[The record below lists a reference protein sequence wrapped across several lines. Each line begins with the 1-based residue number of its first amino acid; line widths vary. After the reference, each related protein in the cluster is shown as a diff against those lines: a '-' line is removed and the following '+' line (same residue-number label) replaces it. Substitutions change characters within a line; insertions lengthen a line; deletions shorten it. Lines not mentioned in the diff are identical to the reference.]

1 MDRVLQIFSFFS
13 YFLDTVPILFKE
25 ILFTQSLPSKNY
37 NCYIVREHGVFW
49 KEGSWIDC
57 KQSLPFK
64 HSSLLSTLYFLLYLI
79 LETHFS
85 PFIQVCV
92 FFIYHRDPQR
102 YFLLRWNLMLV
113 GNTCN
118 LLYHKSHSHGNLA
131 HTHIQTEGFS
141 DSIPSRIL
149 TLYRILMEEIH
160 SSYQQVAMFFNDWR
174 PFLQSFKYGASN
186 NYQIYILLKDII
198 CKNGQYRKRKQ
209 LSSSNRSKLYRL
221 YLQPCCN

>member
-1 MDRVLQIFSFFS
+1 MNFSNLTNQKILKVNKSENIKDLHCSQLCSLKKIKEAIF
-13 YFLDTVPILFKE
+13 YINCANT
-25 ILFTQSLPSKNY
+25 FTLT
-37 NCYIVREHGVFW
+37 
-49 KEGSWIDC
+49 
-57 KQSLPFK
+57 
-64 HSSLLSTLYFLLYLI
+64 LLSTLYFLLYLI
-79 LETHFS
+79 LETHVS

-160 SSYQQVAMFFNDWR
+160 SSY
-174 PFLQSFKYGASN
+174 
-186 NYQIYILLKDII
+186 
-198 CKNGQYRKRKQ
+198 
-209 LSSSNRSKLYRL
+209 
-221 YLQPCCN
+221 